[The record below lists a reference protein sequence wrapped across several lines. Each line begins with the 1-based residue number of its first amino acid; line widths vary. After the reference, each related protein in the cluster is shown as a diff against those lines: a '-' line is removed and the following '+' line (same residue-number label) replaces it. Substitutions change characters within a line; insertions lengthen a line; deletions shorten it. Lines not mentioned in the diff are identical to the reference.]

1 MSATTSECAL
11 GHRSGALPVR
21 WAFEGPAAR
30 TAGERTERLRRR
42 VLYETTACL
51 GPGRGANGDLRLDP
65 SSACLRFSYSAAALL
80 DANVGRAA
88 SEAHRALRYNGDAS
102 VLALHANPRS
112 TTLLKRGALSESGA
126 TIKAL
131 TDGATFSVDVSHGA
145 GLYNRV
151 IYDPHARLRTSSVD
165 YPGLAVDPSAL
176 LIKGYDASTL
186 VDVCANAIGLDMSLV
201 RVSAAKAAPA
211 LRAPEAVHQ
220 AALDV
225 RLGAPLGRFAFV
237 RF

>member
-1 MSATTSECAL
+1 M
-11 GHRSGALPVR
+11 PVR

-51 GPGRGANGDLRLDP
+51 GPGEGANGDLRLDP

-88 SEAHRALRYNGDAS
+88 SEAHRALQRSGDAS
-102 VLALHANPRS
+102 VLALHLDPRS
-112 TTLLKRGALSESGA
+112 TTLRKRGALGESGA
-126 TIKAL
+126 TVKAL

-145 GLYNRV
+145 GMYNRV
-151 IYDPHARLRTSSVD
+151 VYDPHARLRTSSVD
-165 YPGLAVDPSAL
+165 YPGLAVDPSGL
-176 LIKGYDASTL
+176 LVRGYDASPL
-186 VDVCANAIGLDMSLV
+186 VDVCANAIGPDMSLA
-201 RVSAAKAAPA
+201 RVSAAKAAPP
-211 LRAPEAVHQ
+211 LRSAEVVHR
-220 AALDV
+220 AALDA
-225 RLGAPLGRFAFV
+225 RLGAPAGRFAFV